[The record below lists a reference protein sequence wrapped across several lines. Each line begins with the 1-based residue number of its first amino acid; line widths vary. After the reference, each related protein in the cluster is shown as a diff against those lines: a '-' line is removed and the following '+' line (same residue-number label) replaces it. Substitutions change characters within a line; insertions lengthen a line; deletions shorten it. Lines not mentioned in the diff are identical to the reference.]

1 MLIKDAAE
9 SYMSDRAKRLRE
21 STLEGYRSSLAT
33 HVLPYWGN
41 VQIEEITPEDVQD
54 WVDTCFPGIPGG
66 AEKAFKTLRQ
76 VVRYAIRKLG
86 VRCWDPT
93 TAGIELPKK
102 TRYRAKTLDA
112 SGVRSYLRALWGDT
126 TEAVAICAVT
136 LGLRRGEACGL
147 RWSDI
152 DMRSGEVR
160 IRRSRQWV
168 AGHEVV
174 EDTKTEKSTRSCY
187 LPHFA
192 LMRLRAIRRESGGK
206 GWLCALPAHAVARRI
221 KSACARVAAPWVSMT
236 NLRHTWATIA
246 VEASVGIETVSMM
259 LGHTDIGTA
268 YEHYIIPRP
277 SICKDAQ
284 RRWSQMVCV

>member
-1 MLIKDAAE
+1 MD
-9 SYMSDRAKRLRE
+9 DRSKRLRE
-21 STLEGYRSSLAT
+21 STLEGYRSSLSA
-33 HVLPYWGN
+33 HVLPHWGH
-41 VQIEEITPEDVQD
+41 VPIEEITPEDLQD
-54 WVDTCFPGIPGG
+54 WVDTRFPGIPGG

-126 TEAVAICAVT
+126 TEAVAICTVT

-152 DMRSGEVR
+152 DMRTGEVR
-160 IRRSRQWV
+160 IRRSRQLM

-187 LPHFA
+187 LPRFA
-192 LMRLRAIRRESGGK
+192 LVRLRAIRRETGGR
-206 GWLCALPAHAVARRI
+206 GWLCAIPAHAVARRI
-221 KSACARVAAPWVSMT
+221 KAACARVAAPWVSMT

-246 VEASVGIETVSMM
+246 VEAGVGIETVSMM
-259 LGHTDIGTA
+259 L
-268 YEHYIIPRP
+268 
-277 SICKDAQ
+277 
-284 RRWSQMVCV
+284 